1 MHISIVTPIYNCA
14 DCLEILH
21 QRLTETLAQI
31 TDDFEIIMINDASP
45 DNAWGVI
52 KEIAA
57 QDARVKGINFS
68 RNFGQHYAITAGLD
82 YARGDWVVVMD
93 CDLQDQPEEIA
104 KLYAEAM
111 RGFDAVVGRRH
122 ERKDSFMKKTGSRLF
137 YRVFDYFTDQK
148 SDAAIANFGI
158 YSRKVI
164 ENYKQMREQNRN
176 FPLFIRWL
184 GFSVSEID
192 IEHAPRKTGKSSYNF
207 RKMLNLATDSIVSQS
222 NKPLRIAIKLGFMLS
237 AASFIAAAFLVVR
250 YLVWGIPVAG
260 WTSVMV
266 SIYFIAGL
274 MLANMGMLG
283 LYIGKIF
290 DEVKGRPLYVVKDT
304 VGF

>member
-1 MHISIVTPIYNCA
+1 MYISIVTPIYNCA
-14 DCLEILH
+14 DCLQVLY
-21 QRLTETLAQI
+21 QRLTEALAQV

-45 DNAWGVI
+45 DNAWDVI
-52 KEIAA
+52 KNLAA

-104 KLYAEAM
+104 KLYAEAV
-111 RGFDAVVGRRH
+111 RGFDAVVGRRY
-122 ERKDSFMKKTGSRLF
+122 ERKDSFMKKIGSKAF
-137 YRVFDYFTDQK
+137 YRVFDYLTDQK
-148 SDAAIANFGI
+148 SDATIANFGI

-164 ENYKQMREQNRN
+164 ENYRQMREQNRN
-176 FPLFIRWL
+176 FSLSIRWL

-207 RKMLNLATDSIVSQS
+207 RKMLNLAIDSIVSQS

-237 AASFIAAAFLVVR
+237 AASFVYAAFLVAR
-250 YLVWGIPVAG
+250 YFIWGIPVAG

-274 MLANMGMLG
+274 MLANIGMLG